1 MKQFSLSCFLAIDKE
16 LLSVKRKLE
25 EKDVEISQLKSELQ
39 DQEGKLLKYIVIILL
54 PLLIAICS
62 QLLSNCEKKQ
72 QEIDALYVE
81 MHSVNPQSQGE
92 ISDLKKIISGMLI
105 LFNLKV
111 NDIVVLYRFAIRSVN
126 IKV

>member
-1 MKQFSLSCFLAIDKE
+1 MKQFSWFCFLAIDKE
-16 LLSVKRKLE
+16 LLSVKRILE

-54 PLLIAICS
+54 PLFIAICS

-72 QEIDALYVE
+72 QEIDTLYVE

-111 NDIVVLYRFAIRSVN
+111 NDIVVLYRFAIRSVS